1 MAKLPSLT
9 VPKLTSKTNSVSVLP
24 DFAQHQNVLHRLLLK
39 QKKYSKY
46 LSRKE
51 QQSCSVALNRSNSL
65 LPIFSLLYVM
75 NEKLTL

>member
-9 VPKLTSKTNSVSVLP
+9 VQKLTSKTNSSTCIARFCP
-24 DFAQHQNVLHRLLLK
+24 ASKCIAPFAFETNEIL
-39 QKKYSKY
+39 KY

-65 LPIFSLLYVM
+65 LPIFSLSD
-75 NEKLTL
+75 E